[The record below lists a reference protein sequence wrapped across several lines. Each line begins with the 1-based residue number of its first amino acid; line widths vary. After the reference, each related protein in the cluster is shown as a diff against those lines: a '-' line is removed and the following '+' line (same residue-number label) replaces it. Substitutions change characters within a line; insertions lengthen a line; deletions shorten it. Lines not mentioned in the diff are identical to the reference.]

1 MDTARNTIRRHP
13 ALYGVAARL
22 GWADRAQAELRRWAA
37 RQAARPVNFLQIGS
51 NDGVTSD
58 PIHDLVV
65 RYGWR
70 GVLVEP
76 VPGIFERLERN
87 YANTI
92 GIKLANIAI
101 GKEEGNC
108 VFYTVSEKL
117 PGDPAW
123 TDQIGSFDRRH
134 VLRHVNAIP
143 NLEQRIVP
151 INVRVET
158 LASVL
163 QSVATV
169 DVLHVDAE
177 GSDGMILRQVPLE
190 GPHCPRAILF
200 EHRHLDSEVRAE
212 IEQRFPEYKSTVGHR
227 DTLLLR

>member
-1 MDTARNTIRRHP
+1 MGTAKNMIRRYP

-37 RQAARPVNFLQIGS
+37 RQAGRPVNFLQIGS

-58 PIHDLVV
+58 PVHDLVV

-76 VPGIFERLERN
+76 VPAIFERLERN
-87 YANTI
+87 YASTA

-101 GKEEGNC
+101 GKENGHRI
-108 VFYTVSEKL
+108 FYTVHKL
-117 PGDPAW
+117 PDDPAW
-123 TDQIGSFDRRH
+123 ADQIGSFDRRH

-151 INVRVET
+151 IEVRVET
-158 LASVL
+158 LTSILRSIASVDL
-163 QSVATV
+163 
-169 DVLHVDAE
+169 LHVDAE
-177 GSDGMILRQVPLE
+177 GTDGVILRQVPLE
-190 GPHCPRAILF
+190 GPHQPEAILF
-200 EHRHLDSEVRAE
+200 EHRHLDSEERAE
-212 IEQRFPEYKSTVGHR
+212 IQQRFAAYKSTVGHR